1 MSRVNLRDFQ
11 RLTQLSDSSLL
22 WLLQNNRLK
31 VDLDPRAGLLVSL
44 DNQETKS
51 LVEALKARKQN
62 FFERRP
68 KILKERLASI
78 VADHL
83 DDILDEAIERLSDPN
98 TLPAAPQPDELAQ
111 SEAENGGG
119 TAKTR
124 RSKGR

>member
-31 VDLDPRAGLLVSL
+31 VDLDPRAGVLVSL

-62 FFERRP
+62 FFERKP

-83 DDILDEAIERLSDPN
+83 DDILDEAIERLSDPS
-98 TLPAAPQPDELAQ
+98 TLSAAPQPAESELDQDGSA
-111 SEAENGGG
+111 
-119 TAKTR
+119 AKSR
-124 RSKGR
+124 RSKSR